1 MAENIDN
8 ELKQKKMSIISKI
21 SSSMKWNPQK
31 EIGKKEIFY
40 FLNKNSKDGQFDSN
54 LTTKLLQYMGIEGDR
69 NITVEDFIN
78 SYIQFEEELNQNMA
92 ELKKKNE

>member
-1 MAENIDN
+1 MAETIDD
-8 ELKQKKMSIISKI
+8 ELKQQKMSILTKL
-21 SSSMKWNPQK
+21 SSSMGWNPQK
-31 EIGKKEIFY
+31 EVGEKEILY

-54 LTTKLLQYMGIEGDR
+54 LTSKLLQYMGIEEDK

-92 ELKKKNE
+92 ELKKNE